1 MTALARALTLKFCSE
16 RYKAPEN
23 RRKKM
28 RAELNAEAGKQGPKC
43 RWPSKAGRADGPERP
58 SWQARPDVASKAV
71 SSPTLGDFDIAREG
85 TPPSG
90 CNRAQM
96 YAAFKDFRRLR

>member
-1 MTALARALTLKFCSE
+1 MLTELARALTLKFCSE

-58 SWQARPDVASKAV
+58 SWQARPDVASK
-71 SSPTLGDFDIAREG
+71 DQARIL
-85 TPPSG
+85 
-90 CNRAQM
+90 
-96 YAAFKDFRRLR
+96 KL